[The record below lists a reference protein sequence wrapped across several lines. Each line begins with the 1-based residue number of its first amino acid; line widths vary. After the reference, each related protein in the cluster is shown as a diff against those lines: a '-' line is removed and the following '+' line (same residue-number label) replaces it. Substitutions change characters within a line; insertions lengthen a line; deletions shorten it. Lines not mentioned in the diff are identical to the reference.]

1 MAAQGVLHARSPFYI
16 KVSNASLSYAVMKLY
31 VYEGVLT
38 TDKPASPQYTITKK
52 EVSSNNYVVF
62 EISELVRD
70 FISNQVDMQTVWV
83 ETEIKSYT
91 SADALIS
98 TSSEANRGYNG
109 YGYFRD
115 GVNPNHVNRLMIS
128 NSIIYKQESDTK
140 IIPVSTDNT
149 VKVCY
154 YNFVS
159 PVINDEWNTSEE
171 IWNTSEELW
180 SSYELISCDT
190 ITPSTDSDLKIQ
202 YVTIPA
208 AAERVIINSA
218 EVFDVK
224 NVCEPKYNPKEVLF
238 TNKFGATQRIT
249 FFKKSKENLN
259 VKKESYKA
267 NTFNEVSLN
276 YSTQDHQFKSFNVSG
291 KESITMNT
299 GFVDESFNAAIR
311 ELLLSESVWVVD
323 GLYTLP
329 LIPKTSSVEY
339 KTVLNDKLLN
349 YTIDFDYAFDKINDI
364 R

>member
-1 MAAQGVLHARSPFYI
+1 MSAQGVLHARSPFYI
-16 KVSNASLSYAVMKLY
+16 KVSNGSLSYAVMKLY
-31 VYEGVLT
+31 VYDGVLT
-38 TDKPASPQYTITKK
+38 TDKPATPQYTITKK
-52 EVSSNNYVVF
+52 EVSDNNYVVF

-70 FISNQVDMQTVWV
+70 FITNQINMQTVWV
-83 ETEIKSYT
+83 ETDITLYNSL
-91 SADALIS
+91 DAPLTTAS
-98 TSSEANRGYNG
+98 QDNKGFDG

-115 GVNPNHVNRLMIS
+115 GTNPNHLSALMIS
-128 NSIIYKQESDTK
+128 NSIIYKQDSSTK
-140 IIPVSTDNT
+140 KIPISVDKASN
-149 VKVCY
+149 VCY
-154 YNFVS
+154 YNKIGPAVS
-159 PVINDEWNTSEE
+159 GDWETSEE

-190 ITPSTDSDLKIQ
+190 ITQSTDSDLKIK

-208 AAERVIINSA
+208 AAERVVVDGA
-218 EVFDVK
+218 YVFEVK

-267 NTFNEVSLN
+267 NTFNESSLS
-276 YSTQDHQFKSFNVSG
+276 YSTQDHQFKSFNING

-299 GFVDESFNAAIR
+299 GFVDESFNAVIR

-323 GLYTLP
+323 GVYTLP